1 MGKDGSNWFSMGPCD
16 SRSLLMILDGYGPPG
31 ANLLH
36 FLIEF
41 YSEMKHLGAGVE
53 AGAARSKF
61 ASFLN
66 RILLRN
72 ETVWSGGGG
81 RGRPEQICFIS

>member
-1 MGKDGSNWFSMGPCD
+1 
-16 SRSLLMILDGYGPPG
+16 MILDGYGPPG

-41 YSEMKHLGAGVE
+41 YSEMKHFGEEVE

-72 ETVWSGGGG
+72 EQSGTTAFRLQDKHPNSWTGSPGSG
-81 RGRPEQICFIS
+81 VFN

>member
-1 MGKDGSNWFSMGPCD
+1 MVPDLQTEGWFAYVV
-16 SRSLLMILDGYGPPG
+16 LEG
-31 ANLLH
+31 ARKPTPRWN
-36 FLIEF
+36 
-41 YSEMKHLGAGVE
+41 AVVPDC
-53 AGAARSKF
+53 
-61 ASFLN
+61 SFLN